1 MGILSTVLLILFV
14 IVALALIFFVAIQS
28 EENTGLSGVFG
39 GDSSS
44 AFGGRSSKAL
54 NKMTTFLGIAFV
66 ILAIVIAILKQSPE
80 STLGTQNVASDTQVV
95 QTETAQN

>member
-54 NKMTTFLGIAFV
+54 NKMTTFLSNRSIYESLVCGIM
-66 ILAIVIAILKQSPE
+66 QSNSITGE
-80 STLGTQNVASDTQVV
+80 
-95 QTETAQN
+95 